1 MLRIGNAQ
9 GFWGDSV
16 DAPRDLLAQQPDLD
30 YLTLDYLAEVS
41 MSIMAAQ
48 RAKDPSLGYAR
59 DFVDVVKSLAPA
71 WKAGS
76 KCKLVANAGGLNPQG
91 CAQACADAL
100 RAAGCAGLKIGVVSG
115 DDVLSILKSRA
126 DDPLFKNLE
135 TGAPLTSVLD
145 RIFTANAYFG
155 SAPIVDALKRGA
167 DIVITGRTADPSLV
181 AAPAIFHYGWSWD
194 EHDRIAG
201 ALIAGH
207 VIECGAQVTGG
218 ISTNWLDVPDVATI
232 GFPFV
237 EMEEDGSFV
246 VTKPK
251 SSGGC
256 VNEQTVK
263 EQLFYEIG
271 DPGNYISPDARV
283 SMLSLTVHD
292 EGNDR
297 VRVRGAKGSTA
308 TDSYKVS
315 ATYRDGYWAQG
326 MLTIFGRDAVKK
338 AKRCGE
344 IVIERVRRAGYELE
358 QHNIECL
365 GTGACGPGLFTTPE
379 VQETV
384 LRIAV
389 HDPRKEAVERF
400 SKELAPLVTSGAQG
414 VTGFSAGRPK
424 VSPVFGYWPCLINKS
439 EVPYRVEV
447 VAV

>member
-48 RAKDPSLGYAR
+48 RAKDPALGYAR
-59 DFVDVVKSLAPA
+59 DFVEVVKSLAPA

-76 KCKLVANAGGLNPQG
+76 KCKLIANAGGLNPQG
-91 CAQACADAL
+91 CAAACATAL
-100 RAAGCAGLKIGVVSG
+100 REAGCTHLRIGVVTG
-115 DDVLSILKSRA
+115 DDVLAILKSRA
-126 DDPLFKNLE
+126 DDPMFKNME
-135 TGAPLTSVLD
+135 TGEPLSSMLD

-155 SAPIVDALKRGA
+155 SAPIVDALAAGA

-181 AAPAIFHYGWSWD
+181 AAPAIFHYGWGWD
-194 EHDRIAG
+194 QHDRIAG

-218 ISTNWLDVPDVATI
+218 ISTNWLDVPDIANI
-232 GFPFV
+232 GYPFV

-251 SSGGC
+251 GTGGV

-283 SMLSLTVHD
+283 SMLSLTVQD

-297 VRVRGAKGSTA
+297 VRVRGAKGQAA

-344 IVIERVRRAGYELE
+344 IVIERVRRAGYELG
-358 QHNIECL
+358 QHNIECI
-365 GTGACGPGLFTTPE
+365 GTGACGPGLFPTPDL
-379 VQETV
+379 QETV

-389 HDPRKEAVERF
+389 HDAHKEAVERF
-400 SKELAPLVTSGAQG
+400 SKELAPLVTSGTQG
-414 VTGFSAGRPK
+414 VTGFSAGRPR
-424 VSPVFGYWPCLINKS
+424 VSPVFGYWPCLINKN
-439 EVPYRVEV
+439 EVPYEVEV
-447 VAV
+447 VSI